1 MRLAVVILA
10 AGQGTRLKSDLPK
23 VLHRL
28 AGRPLIDYAL
38 EAAQAV
44 SAEPPVVVVGHGA
57 ETVRAAVGGRGRCVL
72 QAEQLG
78 TAHAVRQA
86 ETELLGQCEAVVVTY
101 GDMPLLRADTLRA
114 LVETQTLNSGPLTLA
129 TVDAPLLKD
138 FGRIV
143 RDGAGQ
149 VQAIVEVA
157 QASPSERALT
167 EVNVGAYCFNAA
179 WLWAALPQLPLSP
192 KGEYYLTDVVAL
204 ANRQGGPVAAVRL
217 DDVAEALGVN
227 TRTQLAEAETRLRE
241 RINAQWMA
249 AGVTLVD
256 PATTYIEP
264 TVKIGLDTC
273 IWPNTHLQGQ
283 TTVGSACVVGP
294 NTIVRDSTIGQHC
307 HIECSVLEGA
317 QVADEVGIG
326 PFAHLRPGARLER
339 GVHMGN
345 FGEVKDS
352 VLGPG
357 TKMGHFSYIGNATI
371 SANVNIG
378 AGTITCNYDGVKKN
392 PTVIEEGVFIG
403 SDTMLVAPVTIGRG
417 SKTGA
422 GAVVTHDIP
431 EQSLAVGVPAKVIR
445 KLEKKKAGDGST
457 A

>member
-28 AGRPLIDYAL
+28 AGRTLIDYAL
-38 EAAQAV
+38 DVARAV
-44 SAEPPVVVVGHGA
+44 ASEVPVVVVGHGA
-57 ETVRAAVGGRGRCVL
+57 DAVRKVVGDRGRCVL

-78 TAHAVRQA
+78 TAHAVQQA
-86 ETELLGQCEAVVVTY
+86 EAQLRGRCEAVLVMY
-101 GDMPLLRADTLRA
+101 GDMPLLRANTLRA
-114 LVETQTLNSGPLTLA
+114 LAQAQASISAPLALA
-129 TVDAPLLKD
+129 TIKAPQLAD

-143 RDGAGQ
+143 RDASGE
-149 VQAIVEVA
+149 VQAVVEAA
-157 QASPSERALT
+157 QATPDELALT
-167 EVNVGAYCFNAA
+167 EVNVGAYCFNAE
-179 WLWAALPQLPLSP
+179 WLWAALPRLSLSA
-192 KGEYYLTDVVAL
+192 KGEYYLTDAVAL
-204 ANRQGGPVAAVRL
+204 AAGAGGPVAAVRL
-217 DDVAEALGVN
+217 EDAAEALGVN
-227 TRTQLAEAETRLRE
+227 TRAQLAEAEARLRE
-241 RINAQWMA
+241 RVNTRWMA

-264 TVKIGLDTC
+264 TVQIESDTC

-283 TTVGSACVVGP
+283 TTVGGACELGP
-294 NTIVRDSTIGQHC
+294 NTIVRDSVIGARC
-307 HIECSVLEGA
+307 RIECSVLEGA
-317 QVADEVGIG
+317 QVAEEVTIG
-326 PFAHLRPGARLER
+326 PFAHLRPGARLGR

-371 SANVNIG
+371 GAEVNIG

-392 PTVIEEGVFIG
+392 HTVIEDGAFIG
-403 SDTMLVAPVTIGRG
+403 SDTMLVAPVTVG
-417 SKTGA
+417 SGAKTGA
-422 GAVVTHDIP
+422 GAVVIHDIP
-431 EQSLAVGVPAKVIR
+431 EQSLAVGVPAKVLR
-445 KLEKKKAGDGST
+445 KVGKKPAEDSS